1 MMAQSPP
8 LVLKLLASSIRAAT
22 RAGKI
27 IRDVMSRGDLGIIE
41 KGKNDLQTEADRSA
55 QKCIIVSLS
64 QQYPNLTII
73 GEEGT
78 SNSEVPSDWVVTDC
92 DQGVLAMQCPEEYV
106 NVGLKDITVWV
117 DPLDGTSEYAQGL
130 LDHVTVLVGV
140 AVKGKAVGGVIH
152 QPYYNWLTEADKL
165 GRTIWG
171 LSGLGVGG
179 FTPRSPPEG
188 QLIIATTRSHSSP
201 LVQEALD
208 ALKPDTVLRVGGA
221 GHKVLLV
228 LEGKAHAYVFAS
240 KGCKKWD
247 TCAPEAVLAA
257 SGGKLTDIHGNL
269 YTYEETVA
277 YPNNRGVLATAAGID
292 HSSIVNKI
300 PQKIRD
306 ALV

>member
-1 MMAQSPP
+1 MAQTPP

-27 IRDVMSRGDLGIIE
+27 IRDVMSRGDLGIVE

-55 QKCIIVSLS
+55 QRCILVSLT

-73 GEEGT
+73 GEEGNC
-78 SNSEVPSDWVVTDC
+78 SSEVPSDWVVTDC
-92 DQGVLAMQCPEEYV
+92 DQTVLSMQCPEEYA
-106 NVGLKDITVWV
+106 NVALKDIVVWV

-130 LDHVTVLVGV
+130 LDHVTVLIGLS
-140 AVKGKAVGGVIH
+140 VKGRAIGGVIH
-152 QPYYNWLTEADKL
+152 QPYYNWLNDADRI

-171 LSGLGVGG
+171 LIGLGVGG
-179 FTPRSPPEG
+179 YTPQTAPEG
-188 QLIIATTRSHSSP
+188 KLIIATTRSHSDA

-208 ALKPDTVLRVGGA
+208 ALKPDEVLRVGGA
-221 GHKVLLV
+221 GHKVLLL
-228 LEGKAHAYVFAS
+228 LEGQAHAYVFAS

-247 TCAPEAVLAA
+247 TCGPEAVLVA
-257 SGGKLTDIHGNL
+257 SGGKLTDIHGNF

-277 YPNNRGVLATAAGID
+277 FPNSRGVFATSAGID
-292 HSSIVNKI
+292 HLKLAKKI
-300 PQKIRD
+300 PQKVRD